1 MNKIQLDIKLRP
13 IRFLFLV
20 KPNDKKN
27 LEKVFQ
33 INTLLWGGKYN
44 PIVPY
49 FKRVPKWWGGSH
61 KSYNATKILN
71 DYLDFFEP
79 DFIVET
85 EEGMTKD
92 LVFDEGRVLQLED
105 LLSLDEHSSDDK
117 YGLTV
122 YDLYVDLY
130 EKKYQF
136 ERRHKVN
143 IVNVTSENKQNQLF
157 TSCIFGSFIKSPEL
171 SYFEEGFIDIFDPK
185 KVDLN
190 DISLIELYQSSNLS
204 PLDATHADI
213 DIQYY
218 QSSPDARLFIFD
230 LQAPRDLIDYWNL
243 RIIYR
248 NIVAI
253 PMQWIAGL
261 ASFCNEFISQNY
273 RAHRSQAEYFERT
286 TIMFS
291 RSTSQDK
298 GNEIYNSYLSGNEEK
313 AILQF
318 WYPDIRVE
326 KSDYIAGLQRAIL
339 SDEKFY
345 KEIVL
350 TKEYEKEQ
358 IQFDTLTPNFVKK
371 KYHRKP
377 LWANVINLK
386 DWGNQ
391 SRNLTCFPT
400 NSRNPTFPNF
410 GCYSELLLPTT
421 EGLTIFPR
429 SINRQFWNL
438 HNGTDTI
445 NQWLSTYKI
454 TANISDAG
462 KSVQQIIETIG
473 GVPQLFSLANKN
485 VIEQLNKM
493 ANTPLTRSFHAK
505 EFENKVNAKG
515 DKKRSSRLVSQKV
528 VQLGLELKCSK
539 CDSWNWYEINNL
551 NYELSCNRCLKFFD
565 FPILEPSNSSLSRW
579 SYRVVGAFAL
589 PDYARGGY
597 AASLAIHFF
606 VRKVSD
612 SHRLNITW
620 SSGQELT
627 LQSGEKAEADF
638 ILWAQREGIV
648 GLNKPTN
655 IVFGEAKSFAKDAFR
670 DSDIEKMKLLA
681 DTFPKS
687 NLVFATM
694 KNFDEFSVDEIQRLK
709 KLAEWGRG
717 YDNKN
722 KETRAY
728 VMVLTGLELFM
739 DGYGSLSNVWE
750 DKGGKHSELAKSRR
764 VHSDNL
770 ETLAY
775 ATQELYLDMPSYYEG
790 LDNIKL

>member
-49 FKRVPKWWGGSH
+49 FKRVPRWWGGSH

-105 LLSLDEHSSDDK
+105 LLSLDEHSLDDK

-157 TSCIFGSFIKSPEL
+157 TSCIFGSFSKLPEL
-171 SYFEEGFIDIFDPK
+171 SYFEEEFIDIFDPK
-185 KVDLN
+185 KVELN
-190 DISLIELYQSSNLS
+190 DISLIELYQGRNLS

-213 DIQYY
+213 DIQHH

-253 PMQWIAGL
+253 PMQWIAEL
-261 ASFCNEFISQNY
+261 ASFCNDFINKNY
-273 RAHRSQAEYFERT
+273 RPHPHQQEYFFTT

-291 RSTSQDK
+291 RSISE
-298 GNEIYNSYLSGNEEK
+298 NEAQQIYDEHLESNEGK
-313 AILQF
+313 SVLQF

-326 KSDYIAGLQRAIL
+326 KSDYIARLQRAIL
-339 SDEKFY
+339 SDEKVH

-371 KYHRKP
+371 KYHHKP
-377 LWANVINLK
+377 LWANVINIK

-391 SRNLTCFPT
+391 SRTLTCFPT
-400 NSRNPTFPNF
+400 NYRNPVFPKFNYHNDF
-410 GCYSELLLPTT
+410 LLPTT
-421 EGLTIFPR
+421 EGLTIFPE
-429 SINRQFWNL
+429 SINRQYWNL
-438 HNGTDTI
+438 HNGTEAI
-445 NQWLSTYKI
+445 NQWLSKYEIEATV
-454 TANISDAG
+454 SDAG
-462 KSVQQIIETIG
+462 KSVHQIIETIG
-473 GVPQLFSLANKN
+473 GVPQLSSLANRST
-485 VIEQLNKM
+485 VELLNDM
-493 ANTPLTRSFHAK
+493 ANKSLTRSMHAE
-505 EFENKVNAKG
+505 EFKNRINTKNNKRPA
-515 DKKRSSRLVSQKV
+515 SRLISQKI

-539 CDSWNWYEINNL
+539 CDSWNWYEVNNL
-551 NYELSCNRCLKFFD
+551 NYELSCNRCLKLFS

-606 VRKVSD
+606 VRKVSY

-648 GLNKPTN
+648 GLSKPTN
-655 IVFGEAKSFAKDAFR
+655 IVFGEAKSFAKDAFKN
-670 DSDIEKMKLLA
+670 SDIQKMKLLA
-681 DTFPKS
+681 ETFPKS
-687 NLVFATM
+687 ILVFATM
-694 KNFDEFSVDEIQRLK
+694 KDFEEFSVDEINRLREF
-709 KLAEWGRG
+709 AEWGRG

-722 KETRAY
+722 KEIRAY
-728 VMVLTGLELFM
+728 IMVLTGLELFM
-739 DGYGSLSNVWE
+739 GGLERLTNVWE
-750 DKGGKHSELAKSRR
+750 AKGGKYAELAKKRK

-775 ATQELYLDMPSYYEG
+775 ATQELYLNMPS
-790 LDNIKL
+790 